1 MKNIISKTITKKIVV
16 TLIVVAIGIMSYT
29 AVLDL
34 LIEKTYFGK
43 LDDRAST
50 YFSHTIKRAL
60 VTFAIARAFNA
71 TISLLQDSEISISP
85 WGVGATLAVGE
96 LLDPINDIVERFSWV
111 MLISTTSL
119 GIQKIL
125 MEIGVWFGIK
135 ILISFSMAI
144 ILIGIWIPRISNVSL
159 MSLGYKLIIVAI
171 VIRFCI
177 PLIAVASDKVYDLF
191 LKDKYAE
198 ATQSLEEI
206 NDDIKD
212 SNLINEN
219 VKKEEKD
226 SGFWDKVN
234 IMRKV
239 GSLKDTVSNGI
250 KYIINLIIVFT
261 LQTIVIPI
269 VLLWALIKLTGY
281 VFGSGTSKVV
291 EEKIKGMLNR
301 GIKGLQTK
309 EEVTT

>member
-1 MKNIISKTITKKIVV
+1 MRNFRY
-16 TLIVVAIGIMSYT
+16 G
-29 AVLDL
+29 
-34 LIEKTYFGK
+34 
-43 LDDRAST
+43 
-50 YFSHTIKRAL
+50 AL

-206 NDDIKD
+206 NSDMKD
-212 SNLINEN
+212 SNLISAWPESS
-219 VKKEEKD
+219 K
-226 SGFWDKVN
+226 
-234 IMRKV
+234 R
-239 GSLKDTVSNGI
+239 
-250 KYIINLIIVFT
+250 LISI
-261 LQTIVIPI
+261 
-269 VLLWALIKLTGY
+269 
-281 VFGSGTSKVV
+281 S
-291 EEKIKGMLNR
+291 
-301 GIKGLQTK
+301 
-309 EEVTT
+309 

>member
-16 TLIVVAIGIMSYT
+16 TLIVVAIGMMSYT

-96 LLDPINDIVERFSWV
+96 LLDPINDLVERFSWV

-159 MSLGYKLIIVAI
+159 MSLGYNLIIVAI

-177 PLIAVASDKVYDLF
+177 PLVAVASDKVYDLF

-198 ATQSLEEI
+198 STQSLGEI
-206 NDDIKD
+206 NNDIKD
-212 SNLINEN
+212 PNLINEN
-219 VKKEEKD
+219 VKNDESD
-226 SGFWDKVN
+226 SGFWDKIN
-234 IMRKV
+234 IMRKFA
-239 GSLKDTVSNGI
+239 SLKDTVSKGI
-250 KYIINLIIVFT
+250 NYIINLIIVFT

-269 VLLWALIKLTGY
+269 VVLWSLIKLTGY
-281 VFGSGTSKVV
+281 F
-291 EEKIKGMLNR
+291 L
-301 GIKGLQTK
+301 
-309 EEVTT
+309 EVISQRSLRKKLSVY